1 MKFNVLVTKALMAC
15 SLITTTVNAEDVV
28 NVVSINSGAQKT
40 VASALFRQYEAS
52 NPNVKINLVTLPDGE
67 FKTNLP
73 NWLSS
78 NTSEYDLIF
87 WQGGN
92 RLFSFVKKN
101 QITPI
106 DQLMDTSNISGSFTK
121 GSLGAITHNNKM
133 YAIPT
138 SYYQWGMYYRKSTF
152 RENGIQPPKTW
163 DDFIQAG
170 NTLKQNGITPLALGN
185 SGKWPASAWFDYL
198 DLRIN
203 GLEFHTDLLQGK
215 HSFNDPKVKK
225 VFSHWKQLIDAKFFI
240 TLQNSIDWNEALP
253 FIYHNHAAMILI
265 GNFVSGELANY
276 LKDDF
281 GFMPFPIIDP
291 NVPLYEDAPLD
302 IVMVPSNTKIS
313 DGLKG
318 LVSYMASSPF
328 QSQYNQGMG
337 MISPHV
343 DARVSDG
350 SFIKEGA
357 ELLGSAAGLA
367 QFFDRD
373 TQSAFVGPAL
383 DVFARFLTSADIKRA
398 QTELEQLRQK
408 HLITSKP

>member
-15 SLITTTVNAEDVV
+15 SLIATTVQSEDIV
-28 NVVSINSGAQKT
+28 NVVSINSGTQKT

-52 NPNVKINLVTLPDGE
+52 NPDVKINLITLPDGE

-78 NTSEYDLIF
+78 SQSEYDLIF
-87 WQGGN
+87 WHGGN
-92 RLFSFVKKN
+92 RLFSFVKED
-101 QITPI
+101 QIAPLS
-106 DQLMDTSNISGSFTK
+106 QLMDTNTVKNSFTK
-121 GSLGAITHNNKM
+121 GSLGAITLNDEI
-133 YAIPT
+133 YAVPT

-152 RENGIQPPKTW
+152 SENGIQPPKTW

-170 NTLKQNGITPLALGN
+170 NKLKQNGITPLALGN

-203 GLEFHTDLLQGK
+203 GLEFHTELLQGK
-215 HSFNDPKVKK
+215 HSFNDPRVKK
-225 VFSHWKQLIDAKFFI
+225 VFSHWKRLVDGNFFMS
-240 TLQNSIDWNEALP
+240 LQDSVDWNEALP

-265 GNFVSGELANY
+265 GNFVSGELASY
-276 LKDDF
+276 LQDDF
-281 GFMPFPIIDP
+281 AFMPFPTIDP

-302 IVMVPSNTKIS
+302 IVMVPSNTTIS
-313 DGLKG
+313 SGLKG
-318 LVSYMASSPF
+318 LVSYMASSSF
-328 QSQYNQGMG
+328 QSQYNQDMG
-337 MISPHV
+337 MIPPHV
-343 DARVSDG
+343 DAKISDG
-350 SFIKEGA
+350 AFIKEGA
-357 ELLGSAAGLA
+357 KLLGSAAGLA

-373 TQSAFVGPAL
+373 TQSAFVEPAL

-398 QTELEQLRQK
+398 QSELEQLRQT